1 MLGHND
7 ITTDTRSTMK
17 VYASRDY
24 KDDKYRSTNYV
35 AVNAPEYLPTT
46 PQNDEYTEQ
55 VVPANYFANSN
66 FPVTQDV
73 VKSTHDVGLPL
84 MAGTYCPVRFNKGA
98 EFLLVYPS
106 GKLEDGYLIF
116 LRDYEK
122 DKSGERIE
130 EVSDGCN
137 QNAG

>member
-1 MLGHND
+1 MLNSTD
-7 ITTDTRSTMK
+7 IINDTRSTMK

-35 AVNAPEYLPTT
+35 CVNSPEYLPTT
-46 PQNDEYTEQ
+46 PQNDEETEQ
-55 VVPANYFANSN
+55 VMPADYFVNSN

-73 VKSTHDVGLPL
+73 VTTTNDIGLPL

-116 LRDYEK
+116 LRDNIRDEAN
-122 DKSGERIE
+122 ERIE
-130 EVSDGCN
+130 EVNDGCN
-137 QNAG
+137 QNT

>member
-1 MLGHND
+1 MLNQYD

-35 AVNAPEYLPTT
+35 SVNSPEYLPTT
-46 PQNDEYTEQ
+46 PQNDEKSEQ
-55 VVPANYFANSN
+55 VMPSNYFVNSN
-66 FPVTQDV
+66 FPVTAD
-73 VKSTHDVGLPL
+73 KITSTNDIGLPI

-106 GKLEDGYLIF
+106 GKLEDGFLIF
-116 LRDYEK
+116 LRDNVRDET
-122 DKSGERIE
+122 GNRIE
-130 EVSDGCN
+130 EVNDGCN
-137 QNAG
+137 QDA

>member
-1 MLGHND
+1 MLNSTD
-7 ITTDTRSTMK
+7 IINDTRSTMK

-35 AVNAPEYLPTT
+35 CVNSPEYLPTT
-46 PQNDEYTEQ
+46 PQNDEETEQ
-55 VVPANYFANSN
+55 VMPADYFVNSN

-73 VKSTHDVGLPL
+73 VTSTNDIGLPL

-116 LRDYEK
+116 LRDNIRDEAN
-122 DKSGERIE
+122 ERIE
-130 EVSDGCN
+130 EVNDGCN
-137 QNAG
+137 QNT